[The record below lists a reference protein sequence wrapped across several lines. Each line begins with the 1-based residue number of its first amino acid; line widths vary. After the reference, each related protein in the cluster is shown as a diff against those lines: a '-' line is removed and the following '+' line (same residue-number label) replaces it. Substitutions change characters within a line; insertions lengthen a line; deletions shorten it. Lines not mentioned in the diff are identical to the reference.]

1 MTKKLTLV
9 ADGVPVATPTD
20 LGASGAELW
29 RAITSEYDIADIG
42 GRTLLAQLC
51 KAHDRAE
58 SCRAA
63 IERDGELVVTRGGSK
78 EHPLIR
84 AELQNRA
91 FICRTLMRLGIS
103 YEPVKP
109 IGRPGR
115 DQHWKG

>member
-51 KAHDRAE
+51 KAHNHAGKLQSGNRTRRRARRYPRRFKRT
-58 SCRAA
+58 SADPGPSFKTA
-63 IERDGELVVTRGGSK
+63 HSFAERS
-78 EHPLIR
+78 
-84 AELQNRA
+84 
-91 FICRTLMRLGIS
+91 
-103 YEPVKP
+103 
-109 IGRPGR
+109 
-115 DQHWKG
+115 